1 MLKEKVRAN
10 ANNDVLFLILS
21 PESPAR
27 DTDFM
32 QGLRAL
38 SALPLYSL
46 ILGKLKQSSRNST

>member
-1 MLKEKVRAN
+1 MLREKVRAN
-10 ANNDVLFLILS
+10 ADNDVLFLILS

-38 SALPLYSL
+38 SALPL
-46 ILGKLKQSSRNST
+46 SS